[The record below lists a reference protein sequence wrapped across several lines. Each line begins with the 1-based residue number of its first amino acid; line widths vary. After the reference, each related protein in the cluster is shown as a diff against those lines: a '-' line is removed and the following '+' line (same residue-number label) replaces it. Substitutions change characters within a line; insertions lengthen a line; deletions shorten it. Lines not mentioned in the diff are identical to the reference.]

1 MLTNESNIMKPP
13 IKQCEYLA
21 LYPQIALLIYIL
33 VDAAQ
38 AGDMS
43 ESRSKKIYN
52 EILGCLM
59 NIDGRAFWPLRDE
72 LIRILQMPDS
82 FFDSPDNESSSS
94 WRLN

>member
-1 MLTNESNIMKPP
+1 MKQP

-21 LYPQIALLIYIL
+21 LYPQIAMLIYTL

-38 AGDMS
+38 VGGMS
-43 ESRSKKIYN
+43 ESRSKNIYN
-52 EILGCLM
+52 GILGCLM

-72 LIRILQMPDS
+72 LIRILQMPDR
-82 FFDSPDNESSSS
+82 FFDSPDDERSSS